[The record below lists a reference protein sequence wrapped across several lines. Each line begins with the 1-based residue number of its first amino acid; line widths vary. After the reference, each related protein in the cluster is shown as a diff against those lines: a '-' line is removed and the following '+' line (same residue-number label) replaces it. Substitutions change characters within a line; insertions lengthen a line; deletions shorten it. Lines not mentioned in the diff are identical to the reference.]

1 MLIVMR
7 GRLCFSQHIVMKFGL
22 PVVILLIVLLYSL
35 QVSGQS
41 KQEDSIL
48 YQTALSRTL
57 AVYYAQLGDQSR
69 LYNGSLYQGFDYTFR
84 EGSPYFLSNKATLVG
99 SVLYDS
105 MLFINVPLIYEDY
118 RQKLVAVDQGF
129 RLQLINERVNA
140 FTIGSHHFL
149 KVFPDPQYQGLPEN
163 GFYEQMYSGR
173 SGVLKWTKKNM
184 QEVLST
190 TDGSVWYV
198 HESDKYFIHVGGS
211 WVYIGSR
218 KDLLNILGDRR
229 KEVQRFIKKNKLNY
243 KKDRDNTLIQVAG
256 YYDQIAN

>member
-22 PVVILLIVLLYSL
+22 PVIFLLSVLSYTP

-69 LYNGSLYQGFDYTFR
+69 LYNGSLYQPYPYTFR
-84 EGSPYFLSNKATLVG
+84 EGSPYFLSYKATMVG
-99 SVLYDS
+99 SVEYDS

-118 RQKLVAVDQGF
+118 RQILVAVDQGF
-129 RLQLINERVNA
+129 RLQLINDRVNSFNIA
-140 FTIGSHHFL
+140 NHHFVR
-149 KVFPDPQYQGLPEN
+149 VFPDIQYKGLPEN
-163 GFYEQMYSGR
+163 GFYEQLYSGH
-173 SGVLKWTKKNM
+173 SAVLKWTKKNM
-184 QEVLST
+184 QEVLSS

-198 HESDKYFIHVGGS
+198 RESNNYFIHTGGY
-211 WVYIGSR
+211 WIYIKSR

-229 KEVQRFIKKNKLNY
+229 KEVQRFMKKNKLNY